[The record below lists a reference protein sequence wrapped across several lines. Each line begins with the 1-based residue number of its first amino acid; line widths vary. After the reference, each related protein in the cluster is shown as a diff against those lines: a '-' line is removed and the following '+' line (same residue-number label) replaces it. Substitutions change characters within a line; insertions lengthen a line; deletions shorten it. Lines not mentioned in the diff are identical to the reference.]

1 MRIDLKQLMIGLV
14 CDMQEI
20 FHADKF
26 LIAACSIARYCPR
39 TAVSPTA

>member
-26 LIAACSIARYCPR
+26 LIA
-39 TAVSPTA
+39 VSPTA